1 MKLIAISVC
10 CLASAEICTDPP
22 PQLRNASL
30 DAVVERALSSLAA
43 PSISWQ
49 SFMRGIN
56 IVRCRP
62 RAPSMCTDFFAA
74 RPAAFNHSAWGRSRK
89 KNGRINNVP
98 AQRPGVR
105 FDLPR
110 RSMASGSL
118 VDERRSSP
126 RTTYSGAPSTAGARR
141 SGTSSGPTGRG
152 AAAAVASAGGA
163 SITTTRCVD
172 GRGSVLRRRSF
183 VLV

>member
-110 RSMASGSL
+110 RSMASGSP
-118 VDERRSSP
+118 VDGRRSSP
-126 RTTYSGAPSTAGARR
+126 RSTSSGPPSTAGARP
-141 SGTSSGPTGRG
+141 SGTSSAPTGRG
-152 AAAAVASAGGA
+152 AGAAAALADVAFT
-163 SITTTRCVD
+163 TTTRCV
-172 GRGSVLRRRSF
+172 GEHGSL
-183 VLV
+183 L